1 MNRKDIDEIIC
12 ATDADRE
19 GECIFRY
26 VYKLIGCKKSV
37 KRLWVSSLE
46 ESAIKS
52 ALSSMKSSSEYDSLY
67 SAGFCRLKA
76 DWIVGMNGTR
86 LFSVRYN
93 SKITVGR
100 VQTPTLA
107 MSVQRDNEVRN
118 FVKQKFFTVDLN
130 CGSFV
135 ASSKRIDDELEA
147 EKLLALVN
155 GKDADVSELK
165 KEVKTVNPPK
175 LYDLT
180 TLQCDANQY
189 FGYTAQQTLDS
200 MQKLYEAQLVTYPR
214 TDSQYISDD
223 MEETAMQRVSD
234 VAEVFHMF
242 GKPDSVNVKRCINNA
257 KVSGHH
263 AILPTGG
270 IKSKDLNSLSEEE
283 NNILKLVSAR
293 LIMVVAEPQK
303 YEAVKV
309 TVTCENTHF
318 TAIGKTVIKAGWK
331 ALETKINAAL
341 KNKDSDENEKKRSFA
356 P

>member
-1 MNRKDIDEIIC
+1 
-12 ATDADRE
+12 
-19 GECIFRY
+19 
-26 VYKLIGCKKSV
+26 
-37 KRLWVSSLE
+37 
-46 ESAIKS
+46 
-52 ALSSMKSSSEYDSLY
+52 
-67 SAGFCRLKA
+67 
-76 DWIVGMNGTR
+76 
-86 LFSVRYN
+86 
-93 SKITVGR
+93 
-100 VQTPTLA
+100 
-107 MSVQRDNEVRN
+107 
-118 FVKQKFFTVDLN
+118 
-130 CGSFV
+130 
-135 ASSKRIDDELEA
+135 
-147 EKLLALVN
+147 
-155 GKDADVSELK
+155 
-165 KEVKTVNPPK
+165 
-175 LYDLT
+175 
-180 TLQCDANQY
+180 
-189 FGYTAQQTLDS
+189 

-263 AILPTGG
+263 AIFPTGG